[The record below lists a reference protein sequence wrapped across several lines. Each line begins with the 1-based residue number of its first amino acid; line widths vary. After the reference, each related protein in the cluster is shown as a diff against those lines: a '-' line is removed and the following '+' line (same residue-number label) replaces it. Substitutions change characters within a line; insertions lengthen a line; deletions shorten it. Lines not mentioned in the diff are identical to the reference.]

1 MTPPGFRRCAPW
13 LAALTLAVPGAC
25 GMASHAAT
33 MPIDDTGT
41 VTVQPT
47 MNLRWQE
54 LSPRQRRGDLMEGST
69 QLRVRLNVKPW
80 MGRSGRIYLVLPAQL
95 PGDIAASW
103 TTTGRLLP
111 GRVQSGSRTLVY
123 AGTITAPVLE
133 DTLVL
138 SLAVDGRQM
147 RQTYNLQFRFEIDE
161 D

>member
-1 MTPPGFRRCAPW
+1 MTAASARIRAPR
-13 LAALTLAVPGAC
+13 LAALALAAQA
-25 GMASHAAT
+25 MASAVAAAT

-54 LSPRQRRGDLMEGST
+54 LSPRQRRGDLMEGMT

-80 MGRSGRIYLVLPAQL
+80 LGRSGRIYMVLPAQL
-95 PGDIAASW
+95 PGDMTATW

-123 AGTITAPVLE
+123 SGAITAPVLE
-133 DTLVL
+133 DTLML
-138 SLAVDGRQM
+138 SLAVDGKQM
-147 RQTYNLQFRFEIDE
+147 RQTYNLLFRFEIDE

>member
-1 MTPPGFRRCAPW
+1 M
-13 LAALTLAVPGAC
+13 
-25 GMASHAAT
+25 
-33 MPIDDTGT
+33 
-41 VTVQPT
+41 
-47 MNLRWQE
+47 
-54 LSPRQRRGDLMEGST
+54 
-69 QLRVRLNVKPW
+69 
-80 MGRSGRIYLVLPAQL
+80 VLPAQL

-111 GRVQSGSRTLVY
+111 GRVQSGSRTLVF
-123 AGTITAPVLE
+123 AGTIASPVLE